1 MSDIKEIYRKL
12 RFDDLG
18 ESWVSL
24 VNADTGSVP
33 VFLTAAHKA
42 FAAVFEKVEL
52 RGCTVKYDYEFLAGL
67 NKLLGKLA
75 VTPILDL
82 LPSDMSIYD
91 SNDARSYSTQLR
103 LDELRFVDKE
113 HGNDITVHCGN
124 IAVLRNAG
132 MRYAY
137 ALGRPSFV
145 FKFEVASSSF
155 AEAAG
160 EPFIPSPGLNLLFTI
175 CVTNKNGVIEML
187 DKFIDVKASS
197 KAQVQY

>member
-18 ESWVSL
+18 EAWMSI

-33 VFLTAAHKA
+33 VFLTAGHKA
-42 FAAVFEKVEL
+42 FAAAFGKVEL
-52 RGCTVKYDYEFLAGL
+52 RGCTVKYDYEFLVGL
-67 NKLLGKLA
+67 NNLLGKLA

-82 LPSDMSIYD
+82 LPSDLSIYD
-91 SNDARSYSTQLR
+91 SDDARSRSTQLR

-113 HGNDITVHCGN
+113 HGNDITVPCGN

-132 MRYAY
+132 IRYAY

-155 AEAAG
+155 AERAG
-160 EPFIPSPGLNLLFTI
+160 EPFVQSPGLNLLFTI

-187 DKFIDVKASS
+187 DKFIDEKASCR
-197 KAQVQY
+197 

>member
-18 ESWVSL
+18 EAWMSI

-33 VFLTAAHKA
+33 VFLTAGHKA
-42 FAAVFEKVEL
+42 FAAAFGKVEL
-52 RGCTVKYDYEFLAGL
+52 RGCTVKYDYEFLVGL
-67 NKLLGKLA
+67 NNLLGKLA

-82 LPSDMSIYD
+82 LPSDLSIYNSD
-91 SNDARSYSTQLR
+91 DARSCSTQLR

-113 HGNDITVHCGN
+113 HGNDITVPCGN

-132 MRYAY
+132 IRYAY

-155 AEAAG
+155 AERAG
-160 EPFIPSPGLNLLFTI
+160 EPFVQSPGLNLLFTI

-187 DKFIDVKASS
+187 DKFIDEKASCR
-197 KAQVQY
+197 